1 MFDLLQLSRL
11 FLFIISLFLDGI
23 QINVLL
29 IYSTPIFIPSFLSPY
44 ITKSTN
50 NCKNPQQIHK

>member
-29 IYSTPIFIPSFLSPY
+29 IYLSLLFHAYFHPFFSFPLY
-44 ITKSTN
+44 Y
-50 NCKNPQQIHK
+50 QIHK